1 MNSSEEYKMTPFS
14 LPISAIS
21 IVSSV
26 EEHHTDVSVELN
38 PVDIDISFNTEE
50 GKFHFHRDLI

>member
-1 MNSSEEYKMTPFS
+1 MSSSEEYKMTPFS

-26 EEHHTDVSVELN
+26 EEHHTDVSTELN

-50 GKFHFHRDLI
+50 GKSHFHRHLI

>member
-1 MNSSEEYKMTPFS
+1 MNSSEEYKMSLFI
-14 LPISAIS
+14 LPITAIS

-26 EEHHTDVSVELN
+26 EEHHTDVSTELT

-50 GKFHFHRDLI
+50 GKFTFLDI

>member
-14 LPISAIS
+14 PPISAIS

-26 EEHHTDVSVELN
+26 EEHHTDVSTELN

-50 GKFHFHRDLI
+50 GKFHFH